1 MMHQPIPELE
11 KNMNKFLLLA
21 NKCLQSTNK
30 QEWNRTLAH
39 IALHSVA
46 GSLISAN
53 STTDYTGG
61 KDTAKIVR
69 QLQREWLESYFF
81 LWYYWRL
88 SFSHSVIII
97 SLH

>member
-1 MMHQPIPELE
+1 MHQPIPELE
-11 KNMNKFLLLA
+11 KNMNKFLLLS

-30 QEWNRTLAH
+30 QEWDRTLVH
-39 IALHSVA
+39 VALHIVA

-69 QLQREWLESYFF
+69 PLQWEWLESYF
-81 LWYYWRL
+81 LLDYWRL
-88 SFSHSVIII
+88 SFSHSVIIV